1 VESID
6 LDVLVIGWGK
16 GVNPR
21 RSADDPRSWSTSAVA
36 GRDALT
42 DKLRARNYAMLADI
56 ETVTLIEGE
65 ARCTGNRE
73 SKSALEATF

>member
-6 LDVLVIGWGK
+6 LDVSVIGWGK

-42 DKLRARNYAMLADI
+42 D
-56 ETVTLIEGE
+56 
-65 ARCTGNRE
+65 
-73 SKSALEATF
+73 